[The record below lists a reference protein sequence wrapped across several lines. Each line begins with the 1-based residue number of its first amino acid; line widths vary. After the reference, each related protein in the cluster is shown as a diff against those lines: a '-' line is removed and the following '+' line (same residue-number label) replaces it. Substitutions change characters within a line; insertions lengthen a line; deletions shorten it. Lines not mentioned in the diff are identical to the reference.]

1 MNGFDD
7 GAEVFFNNKGEGNEW
22 TRHTT
27 SKVAWDKDIEVVSA
41 LAYAVPVKALIMVE
55 HKGSKHWLY
64 FSKLQ

>member
-27 SKVAWDKDIEVVSA
+27 SKVAWDKDIEVVSGPRLRGA
-41 LAYAVPVKALIMVE
+41 GQGTDNGRA
-55 HKGSKHWLY
+55 
-64 FSKLQ
+64 